1 MPLEPSRLLIVR
13 IEWPIATNGQW
24 PIIDL
29 VRHLIGTLRSI
40 NAIPGM
46 QGTYQH
52 TINLPTESIYDNN
65 NTLFSIV

>member
-13 IEWPIATNGQW
+13 IEWPIATNGRW

-40 NAIPGM
+40 NAIPG
-46 QGTYQH
+46 TRY
-52 TINLPTESIYDNN
+52 ISVYYISASRRIYDDD
-65 NTLFSIV
+65 NTLCSIV